1 MGFLKKGFNFY
12 ISSSIHV
19 ALAVTSLAAV
29 TRLELVGHLRTPVL
43 AFIFLGT
50 ISGYNFVK
58 YAGIAKLHHYSLTK
72 NLRVIQIFSLL
83 AFVALLYFFSVQSR
97 DFWVLTCI
105 LGLSTLL
112 YSIPFLPKHT
122 NLRNLKGTKIFIIAF
137 VWAGV
142 CVLLPLVD
150 IMPLFTLP
158 VILKWCQIFLFVIS
172 ITIPFEVRDL
182 KYDPDGLGTL
192 PQLIGIKKVKILGY
206 VFLVLV
212 MLLQV
217 WIANFQFWGMI
228 STILIGIIS
237 IWAIVKTRKDQPKY
251 YTSFWVEAIPILWFL
266 LELGALYGRN

>member
-1 MGFLKKGFNFY
+1 MSFVKKGFNFY
-12 ISSSIHV
+12 INSSIHV

-29 TRLELVGHLRTPVL
+29 TRLELVGDLRTNVL
-43 AFIFLGT
+43 AFIFLAT

-58 YAGIAKLHHYSLTK
+58 YAGIAKLHHRSLTK
-72 NLRVIQIFSLL
+72 NLRVIQVFSLVTFL
-83 AFVALLYFFSVQSR
+83 VLLYFFSIQSKE
-97 DFWVLTCI
+97 FWILTG
-105 LGLSTLL
+105 LMGLSTLF

-142 CVLLPLVD
+142 CVFLPLVD
-150 IMPLFTLP
+150 TISLFTLP

-192 PQLIGIKKVKILGY
+192 PQLIGIRKVKALGY
-206 VFLVLV
+206 FFLVLV
-212 MLLQV
+212 IFIQV
-217 WIANFQFWGMI
+217 WIANFQFWEMI
-228 STILIGIIS
+228 ATILIGIVS
-237 IWAIVKTRKDQPKY
+237 IFAIVNTKKNQSKY

-266 LELGALYGRN
+266 FELAALYGKN

>member
-150 IMPLFTLP
+150 IISLFTMP

-192 PQLIGIKKVKILGY
+192 PQLIGIKKVKTLGY
-206 VFLVLV
+206 VFLSLV

-237 IWAIVKTRKDQPKY
+237 IWAIVNTRKDQSKY